1 MHHHRKLIGYSRERV
16 EPLLF
21 SSFLHHLRLHQW
33 PLIFLLLSVDLRT
46 SDFKETTSSGLAASL
61 ASWLNLLSGMTMAIF
76 LILLVF
82 LLLFLSALHI
92 PLPSEICDRKK
103 IQMFEF
109 VLRLSNEYLVGYFW
123 KTLP

>member
-1 MHHHRKLIGYSRERV
+1 MFSLLVASRQLYGDFLVDLIAH
-16 EPLLF
+16 LLYP
-21 SSFLHHLRLHQW
+21 SSHLK
-33 PLIFLLLSVDLRT
+33 VDLRT